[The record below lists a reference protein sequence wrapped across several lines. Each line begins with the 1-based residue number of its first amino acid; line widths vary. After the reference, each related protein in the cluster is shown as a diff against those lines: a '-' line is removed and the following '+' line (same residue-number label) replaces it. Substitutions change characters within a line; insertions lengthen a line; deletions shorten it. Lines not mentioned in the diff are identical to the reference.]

1 MDHLI
6 PDFIRIMISNVLTF
20 WFSIKLMRK
29 NVFRIWIQLRYNF
42 ISGSVKVD
50 ISMTNQN

>member
-6 PDFIRIMISNVLTF
+6 PDFISIMISNVLVSNL
-20 WFSIKLMRK
+20 WEK

>member
-6 PDFIRIMISNVLTF
+6 PDFISIMVSNVF
-20 WFSIKLMRK
+20 WPSIKLMRK